1 MGQTCDAATASFYFT
16 GLQQSWQP
24 ANPGAGGKGGQKG
37 GLQRGVGERGMQY
50 IYIYY
55 KKKRRKKL
63 RKEGIALVWWPSE
76 K

>member
-16 GLQQSWQP
+16 GLQHHGNRLTQ
-24 ANPGAGGKGGQKG
+24 GQEARGVKRG

>member
-1 MGQTCDAATASFYFT
+1 M
-16 GLQQSWQP
+16 
-24 ANPGAGGKGGQKG
+24 GGQKG